1 MSNRKI
7 LSAVMCLSL
16 MGGII
21 LGTTGCD
28 SFKDDSADKVLDV
41 SESFCKAVCDRKT
54 KNAAKCVSDEDS
66 SEVFTTYF
74 EPTDDINSFVTE
86 AIAGTLEFELDEDS
100 VEADKK
106 SGKGSVDAVFS
117 FVDYESVSESEE
129 FGSEEQLIEALEAS
143 DEKTEIEVTLEL
155 KNEKIDGEKV
165 WVIDNYEDVL
175 EDVFVF
181 KDFEPEYQLDWSILV
196 EDYGFVEPLEDL
208 YFLSFY
214 IFFNSSA
221 YGNQWTGTYSI
232 YYNDEFVFSD
242 CCVLSAD
249 DDDST
254 VVIDYIPY
262 EEEVLTE
269 DGLLM
274 PGDYSIEIYGED
286 GYLFISDSCY
296 VYYNAPET
304 ETTVETTAE
313 TTDEN
318 VTTVADAAY
327 NCELNGALFGANFPG
342 VEDAFFE
349 RVDVS
354 GNDTDSKVAEELD
367 RMLFVVYTD
376 SDEYELTADLYYLPD
391 PSAPSSEF
399 SNIAQQLTVDEPM
412 MSEWNDHDGSYVY
425 WIVVYDLEPGV
436 YFITV
441 DSPDAEYDDNG
452 ISVCAYAIELT

>member
-1 MSNRKI
+1 MNTRKI

-21 LGTTGCD
+21 LGTAGCD
-28 SFKDDSADKVLDV
+28 SFKDNSEDEVLKV

-54 KNAAKCVSDEDS
+54 KNAAKCVSDDAG

-74 EPTDDINSFVTE
+74 EPTDDINTFVTE
-86 AIAGTLEFELDEDS
+86 AIADTLEYELDEDS
-100 VEADKK
+100 VKADKK
-106 SGKGSVDAVFS
+106 SGKGSIDAVFS
-117 FVDYESVSESEE
+117 FVDYEAVCGDDMFS
-129 FGSEEQLIEALEAS
+129 SEEQLINALESS

-155 KNEKIDGEKV
+155 KNEKVDGEKV

-175 EDVFVF
+175 EDVFEF

-208 YFLSFY
+208 YSLSFY
-214 IFFNSSA
+214 ISFSSDA
-221 YGNQWTGTYSI
+221 YGNQWTGNYSI
-232 YYNDEFVFSD
+232 YYNGEFVFSD

-249 DDDST
+249 DDDSK

-262 EEEVLTE
+262 EDEVLTE

-304 ETTVETTAE
+304 EPTTVETTA
-313 TTDEN
+313 DED
-318 VTTVADAAY
+318 VATIGDAAA

-342 VEDAFFE
+342 VEDAYFE
-349 RVDVS
+349 RIDNS
-354 GNDTDSKVAEELD
+354 GNSEVTDSRVAEELD

-376 SDEYELTADLYYLPD
+376 SDEYELTADLYYMPNPD
-391 PSAPSSEF
+391 APASEF
-399 SNIAQQLTVDEPM
+399 ENEAQPITIDEVM
-412 MSEWNDHDGSYVY
+412 MSEWNDHDGSYIY

-441 DSPDAEYDDNG
+441 SSPDAEPDDNG